1 MTSIME
7 GCHEAIIPLTNWN
20 ILIETDVTGKT
31 TERFIGLNEADGLGH
46 LSEKIFHFDEKAK
59 FALMETGP
67 IYQVNGAPGLPHS
80 KTIVTLTKRLGFK
93 RTIKLLRN
101 GRVDH
106 LQFRY
111 PLP

>member
-1 MTSIME
+1 MTSF
-7 GCHEAIIPLTNWN
+7 HEAVIPLTNWN
-20 ILIETDVTGKT
+20 IIIETDVTGKT
-31 TERFIGLNEADGLGH
+31 TERFIGLNKADGLGH

-67 IYQVNGAPGLPHS
+67 LYQLNGAPGLPDG
-80 KTIVTLTKRLGFK
+80 KTIVILTKRIGFK
-93 RTIKLLRN
+93 RAIKLLKN